1 MKQARS
7 IMPNHRRLA
16 ALAGAALVALL
27 TAPASAQDKR
37 VLAVAEPLHGIGY
50 LPMYIAI
57 HKGYFATEGL
67 DIKVL
72 TTEGGSAHTNAVL
85 TGQAFAFIGGP
96 EHNAFAKAKGA
107 ELRAIVNCVDRG
119 NVYYVAKKGLEP
131 TGSDWPAY
139 FKGKAIAVNA
149 FGGTPNS
156 ITRYLLAKWKLDPR
170 KDVMLLEMLPSGVPA
185 AVKAGQAQVGVTTEP
200 AMTKAIRQGIWS
212 EPFINIPKELG
223 PYAYSTL
230 NIKADMIEK
239 EPKLVESFVRA
250 MIKGLRF
257 TYDQPGEAAEI
268 ARKEFPTMELDD
280 MKATL
285 DRSFAD
291 NLWSRDGMITEESWA
306 TGKSVVMEAGILKQD
321 VPYAAIIDMRFVRT
335 VNAALRQ

>member
-1 MKQARS
+1 MFNYRG
-7 IMPNHRRLA
+7 LA
-16 ALAGAALVALL
+16 ALTGAALLALV
-27 TAPASAQDKR
+27 TVPASAQDKR
-37 VLAVAEPLHGIGY
+37 VLNVAEPLHGIGY
-50 LPMYIAI
+50 LPLYIAI
-57 HKGYFATEGL
+57 HKGYFAAEGL

-107 ELRAIVNCVDRG
+107 ELRAVVNCVDRG
-119 NVYYVAKKGLEP
+119 NVYYVAKTGMEP
-131 TGSDWPAY
+131 TTKDWPAY
-139 FKGKAIAVNA
+139 FKGKTIAVNA

-156 ITRYLLAKWKLDPR
+156 ITRYLLAKWKLDAR
-170 KDVMLLEMLPSGVPA
+170 RDVTLMEMLPSGVPA
-185 AVKAGQAQVGVTTEP
+185 AVKAGQAQIGVSTEP

-230 NIKADMIEK
+230 NIKADMIDK

-250 MIKGLRF
+250 MVKGLKA
-257 TYDQPGEAAEI
+257 TYDNPAEAAEI
-268 ARKEFPTMELDD
+268 ARGEFPTMELDD
-280 MKATL
+280 IKSTL

-291 NLWSRDGMITEESWA
+291 NLWSRDGMISEEAWT

-321 VPYAAIIDMRFVRT
+321 VPYAAIIDMRFVKT
-335 VNAALRQ
+335 VNAALQQ

>member
-1 MKQARS
+1 
-7 IMPNHRRLA
+7 
-16 ALAGAALVALL
+16 
-27 TAPASAQDKR
+27 
-37 VLAVAEPLHGIGY
+37 
-50 LPMYIAI
+50 
-57 HKGYFATEGL
+57 
-67 DIKVL
+67 
-72 TTEGGSAHTNAVL
+72 
-85 TGQAFAFIGGP
+85 
-96 EHNAFAKAKGA
+96 
-107 ELRAIVNCVDRG
+107 
-119 NVYYVAKKGLEP
+119 
-131 TGSDWPAY
+131 
-139 FKGKAIAVNA
+139 
-149 FGGTPNS
+149 
-156 ITRYLLAKWKLDPR
+156 
-170 KDVMLLEMLPSGVPA
+170 MLLEMLPSGVPA

-250 MIKGLRF
+250 MIKGLKF
-257 TYDQPGEAAEI
+257 TYDNPAEAAEI